1 MTENQQISL
10 LLYKR
15 LQGSLSAEEETTLEA
30 WRTTSSQNQL
40 LFEELMNEETLS
52 VAIAEYHPDNR
63 QALENRIFERVKEQ
77 RPIVKVISIYRRKFF
92 RVAVAASIVLML
104 GLGTYFAFFN
114 KTSQPEIVKT
124 IISKDVEAPKV
135 TKAMITLADGTTVA
149 LDSVTSGTLAMQ
161 GNVNI
166 IKNENGE
173 IVYSGTD
180 DAVGYNT
187 LVNPKGSPVQ
197 SLTLADGTKVWMNA
211 ESTLKYF
218 TSVGK
223 VDRRVEI
230 TGECYFEVTHNTT
243 KPFIVKDI
251 NRGTAI
257 QVLGTHFNVN
267 TYADELIMKVTLL
280 EGSVKVMKG
289 SSSGILKPGQ
299 QAQVNQDIKVI
310 DAVNLVEV
318 MAWRNGYFQ
327 FTNAD
332 IGTVMRQVERWYDV
346 QVVYEGEKPTGHYA
360 GEVSRNVSAAE
371 MLKVIKASGVNFRIE
386 GKKIVV
392 MK

>member
-77 RPIVKVISIYRRKFF
+77 RPIVKVIPIYRRKFF

-135 TKAMITLADGTTVA
+135 TKAMITLTDGTTVS
-149 LDSVTSGTLAMQ
+149 LDSVTSGTIAMQ

-166 IKNENGE
+166 IKNENGG
-173 IVYSGTD
+173 IVYNGTNNTIE
-180 DAVGYNT
+180 YNT

-230 TGECYFEVTHNTT
+230 TGECYFEAAHDATR
-243 KPFIVKDI
+243 PFIVKDVTR
-251 NRGTAI
+251 NTEV

-267 TYADELIMKVTLL
+267 TYTDEPVMKVTLL
-280 EGSVKVMKG
+280 EGSVKVIMG
-289 SSSGILKPGQ
+289 SSSGLLKPGQ
-299 QAQVNQDIKVI
+299 QAQVSNEIKVV
-310 DAVNLVEV
+310 DAVNMVEV
-318 MAWRNGYFQ
+318 MAWKNGYFQ

-386 GKKIVV
+386 GKKIIV

>member
-1 MTENQQISL
+1 MTAEHISTLFYRYMDGKATDAESLELSTLALMTEHTL
-10 LLYKR
+10 LIK
-15 LQGSLSAEEETTLEA
+15 GLEQA
-30 WRTTSSQNQL
+30 YWEKMKESK
-40 LFEELMNEETLS
+40 EELTEVEVEGLLQKINVTKPTVVRSLFW
-52 VAIAEYHPDNR
+52 R
-63 QALENRIFERVKEQ
+63 RI
-77 RPIVKVISIYRRKFF
+77 
-92 RVAVAASIVLML
+92 AVAASIIIVL
-104 GLGTYFAFFN
+104 GLGTYFLFFN
-114 KTSQPEIVKT
+114 HTTKQHEIVKT
-124 IISKDVEAPKV
+124 TIPAKDVEAPKV
-135 TKAMITLADGTTVA
+135 TKAMITLTDGTTVA
-149 LDSVTSGTLAMQ
+149 LDSVTSGTIAMQ

-166 IKNENGE
+166 IKNENGG
-173 IVYSGTD
+173 IVYNGTNNIIE
-180 DAVGYNT
+180 YNT

-230 TGECYFEVTHNTT
+230 TGECYFEAAHDATR
-243 KPFIVKDI
+243 PFIVKDVTR
-251 NRGTAI
+251 NTEV

-267 TYADELIMKVTLL
+267 TYTDEPVIKVTLL
-280 EGSVKVMKG
+280 EGSVKVIMG
-289 SSSGILKPGQ
+289 SSSGLLKPGQ
-299 QAQVNQDIKVI
+299 QAQVSNEIKVV
-310 DAVNLVEV
+310 DAVNMVEV
-318 MAWRNGYFQ
+318 MAWKDGYFQ

-386 GKKIVV
+386 GKKIIV

>member
-15 LQGSLSAEEETTLEA
+15 LQGSLSAEEEATLEA

-77 RPIVKVISIYRRKFF
+77 RPIVKVIPIYRRKFF
-92 RVAVAASIVLML
+92 RVAVAASIVLVL

-135 TKAMITLADGTTVA
+135 TKAMITLADGTAVA

-318 MAWRNGYFQ
+318 MAWKNGYFQ